1 MPTKVARLKYDSNK
15 NHYQGK
21 MSEEVKEYQRK
32 KKQSKIELEHIRH
45 IKLNGIGRKKGNP
58 LLLGL
63 CTHRLGVWHGE
74 PV

>member
-32 KKQSKIELEHIRH
+32 KKQNRIELEHIRH
-45 IKLNGIGRKKGNP
+45 IKLNGIGRKKGCP

-74 PV
+74 AV